1 MSEAMS
7 SLSRSEVWTM
17 SNTILT
23 LRAIDEPKKR
33 LERYATSLTPF
44 LLLCTTAAGGILQ
57 AIDEGP
63 PPHSDFSH
71 IVFNVTL
78 LLKIRQKMA
87 LQF

>member
-1 MSEAMS
+1 MM
-7 SLSRSEVWTM
+7 T
-17 SNTILT
+17 
-23 LRAIDEPKKR
+23 
-33 LERYATSLTPF
+33 LTPF